1 MFLHPPFFSDQKKF
15 WSFLSTRHIKVTNWE
30 LLTDGLIGEMY
41 RLCWTAANNLAD
53 RFMQNNRCGDGISEG
68 AHGTGI
74 ELSLPRFKLQ
84 VEQKYGK
91 EVRTDLKICL
101 GLKKNG
107 HIGK

>member
-1 MFLHPPFFSDQKKF
+1 
-15 WSFLSTRHIKVTNWE
+15 
-30 LLTDGLIGEMY
+30 
-41 RLCWTAANNLAD
+41 
-53 RFMQNNRCGDGISEG
+53 MQNNRCGGGISEG